1 MKLRTRQF
9 IRMII
14 GVWLIY
20 ISGAL
25 SYWIDMEY
33 NFPWW
38 DIFVWLPITSVGI
51 FFILWFTRIE
61 VRTSKPAR
69 PGDKNG

>member
-1 MKLRTRQF
+1 MKIRTKQF
-9 IRMII
+9 IRLTI
-14 GVWLIY
+14 GIWSVY

-33 NFPWW
+33 GFPWW
-38 DIFVWLPITSVGI
+38 DIFAWLPITVVGI

-61 VRTSKPAR
+61 VRTSKLKR
-69 PGDKNG
+69 NEYKK